1 MRVLRSPTKFFK
13 FLAVTVLAGVL
24 IIQVLSSI
32 VAYNT
37 SAFFEG
43 GSGSPNNAPGTLI
56 ELQTQTKGVGESQ
69 LLNSSHAIYKELPK
83 VKMSPAAPSASS
95 DTELEKHDTSVA
107 LSGQRIHGLPALS
120 NESLVPS
127 LKSRASKT
135 AGSEANGEDKTMS
148 DSDRILE
155 RINILN
161 EDQSVRNED
170 VFGAVDN
177 RTLAV
182 IVVQVHN
189 RIQYLRQLVIS
200 FSQARDIEKTLL
212 VFSHDFWDP
221 EINDLVASI
230 DFAKTLQIFYP
241 FSIQTHQNTF
251 PGESKNDC
259 PRNAK
264 KHEAVKMRCTNAEWP
279 DLYGHYREAKFTQT
293 KHHWWWKANRIF
305 NELRSTKYYD
315 GYVLFLEEDHYVAE
329 DFLHVL
335 NLLREEREK
344 KKDVG
349 DIICLGTYLKH
360 AKAGADTNWVEISQW
375 ISSKHN
381 MGMAFDRS
389 LWSRL
394 HACTEHFC
402 NFDDYNWDW
411 SLYHVSL
418 KCLKR
423 RLQVVMVSGPR
434 VFHIGECGVHHKKS
448 ECTTSKVV
456 SKVQQI
462 LAKAKPY
469 LFPDKLQI
477 KPVTTPGKM
486 RKAPNGN
493 GGWGDHRDRKMCVS
507 LSETNATLQLSEQIE
522 TGRFH
527 V

>member
-1 MRVLRSPTKFFK
+1 
-13 FLAVTVLAGVL
+13 
-24 IIQVLSSI
+24 
-32 VAYNT
+32 
-37 SAFFEG
+37 
-43 GSGSPNNAPGTLI
+43 
-56 ELQTQTKGVGESQ
+56 
-69 LLNSSHAIYKELPK
+69 
-83 VKMSPAAPSASS
+83 
-95 DTELEKHDTSVA
+95 
-107 LSGQRIHGLPALS
+107 LPALS